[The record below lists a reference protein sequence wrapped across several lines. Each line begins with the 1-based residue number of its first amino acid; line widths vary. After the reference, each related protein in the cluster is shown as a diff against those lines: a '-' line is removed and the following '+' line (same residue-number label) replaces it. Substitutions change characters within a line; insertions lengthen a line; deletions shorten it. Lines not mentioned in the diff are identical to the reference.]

1 MRKQHK
7 VAFNKSSHRRSE
19 ILELVYSDVCGP
31 MKVKTIEG
39 GSYFVTFIDDC
50 SRKVWAH
57 VLKSKDQERSGVD
70 DLIEHEPEDHDVRIE
85 QHSSRTANV
94 NNANHNNAK
103 SALQD
108 DSIEDDHEAIQ
119 GDTLDNH
126 DILQEASQ
134 PDLSIQEGNPKPRYK
149 VRLVVK
155 GYAQRHRIDYGK
167 IFSPIIKMISIRL
180 VLGLAVSLNMKIE
193 QLDIKTAFL
202 HDNLEENIFM
212 KQPEGFKEKG
222 KEDITCKLQKSLY
235 GLNQAPRQW
244 TNRI

>member
-1 MRKQHK
+1 MER
-7 VAFNKSSHRRSE
+7 
-19 ILELVYSDVCGP
+19 
-31 MKVKTIEG
+31 
-39 GSYFVTFIDDC
+39 DDC
-50 SRKVWAH
+50 KDWLAAMEEEMSSLHKNNTYILVDRTEATKI
-57 VLKSKDQERSGVD
+57 LK
-70 DLIEHEPEDHDVRIE
+70 
-85 QHSSRTANV
+85 
-94 NNANHNNAK
+94 
-103 SALQD
+103 
-108 DSIEDDHEAIQ
+108 
-119 GDTLDNH
+119 
-126 DILQEASQ
+126 
-134 PDLSIQEGNPKPRYK
+134 
-149 VRLVVK
+149 
-155 GYAQRHRIDYGK
+155 IDYGK